1 MKLLIIEAPGKLKK
15 LKPMMKKIRPGEDWE
30 VVATGGHI
38 RDLPQSGQDD
48 TMVTTGVLK
57 TLRPVYEILPK
68 SARNVS
74 TIRKALKNATEVYIA
89 TDPDR
94 EGESIAWH
102 IQQTLGIREYKR
114 VTFNEITQSRVREG
128 LANARR
134 IDGQLVA
141 SQECRRVL
149 DRLVGYLV
157 TQQLRR
163 IMGQPTSAGR
173 VQSPALY
180 LVVLREREIS
190 NFKVIHHFGVELLFK
205 DEPSALS
212 WTAVWQPVPDF
223 ASKEHPYIQDGTLAA
238 RVAATRAVIVES
250 CEDGKK
256 RRPPPPPF
264 ISSTLQ
270 QAASVALKWDPDK
283 TMQVAQRLYEQG
295 VITYHRTDNPNLAD
309 EAMPDIQAVAR
320 RQGLDV
326 VDERRTFKAA
336 DSAQEG
342 HPAIAPTAW
351 EDEVAG
357 ESAEEQALYKL
368 IRIRALASQL
378 ADAIYDV
385 RTAKLLAKGPDQRP
399 LRFAATGS
407 TVAYLGWMKLLQKDD
422 TEEEASDLAK
432 NPVPKLEPKQILS
445 VHQAEV
451 LNQKTKPPARF
462 TKASLI
468 KELERRGIGRPSTFS
483 SIVKNITGKGLVVE
497 EKRKLVPGPLGVST
511 IAQLEGRFS
520 FVELAFTSTLE
531 KDLDRIARGEEQY
544 GPVVAKFYQHLQNEL
559 GILQQAPTV
568 AMAPRSNRSTE
579 TSSVASGDHVCG
591 KCGMPLARRQK
602 RGEGGYDFWGCTGYR
617 QNGCKVSYPNVKGR
631 PDLSKPKGL

>member
-190 NFKVIHHFGVELLFK
+190 NFKVIHHFGVELVFK

-283 TMQVAQRLYEQG
+283 AMQVAQRLYEQG

-432 NPVPKLEPKQILS
+432 NPVPKMEPKQILS

-544 GPVVAKFYQHLQNEL
+544 GSVVAKFYQHLQGEL
-559 GILQQAPTV
+559 GSLRQAPSV
-568 AMAPRSNRSTE
+568 AMTPRSAGTPST
-579 TSSVASGDHVCG
+579 ADHAHVCG

-602 RGEGGYDFWGCTGYR
+602 RGEGGYDFWGCTGYKA
-617 QNGCKVSYPNVKGR
+617 NGCKVSYPNVKGK
-631 PDLSKPKGL
+631 PDFDKPRGM

>member
-15 LKPMMKKIRPGEDWE
+15 LRPIMKKIRPGEDWE

-48 TMVTTGVLK
+48 TMITTGVLK

-114 VTFNEITQSRVREG
+114 VTFNEITQTRVREG

-190 NFKVIHHFGVELLFK
+190 NFKVIHHFGVELVFK
-205 DEPSALS
+205 DEVSALS

-326 VDERRTFKAA
+326 VDERRTFRAA

-342 HPAIAPTAW
+342 HPAIAPTVW

-422 TEEEASDLAK
+422 TEEEVSDLAK

-497 EKRKLVPGPLGVST
+497 EKRKLVPGQLGVST
-511 IAQLEGRFS
+511 ITQLEGRFS
-520 FVELAFTSTLE
+520 FLELDFTSTLE

-544 GPVVAKFYQHLQNEL
+544 GSVVAKFYQHLQGEL
-559 GILQQAPTV
+559 SSLRQAPSV
-568 AMAPRSNRSTE
+568 AVTPRSAG
-579 TSSVASGDHVCG
+579 TSSTADQAHVCG
-591 KCGMPLARRQK
+591 KCAMPLARRQK
-602 RGEGGYDFWGCTGYR
+602 RGEGGYDFWGCTGYKE
-617 QNGCKVSYPNVKGR
+617 NGCKVSYPNVKGK
-631 PDLSKPKGL
+631 PDLSRPRGI

>member
-1 MKLLIIEAPGKLKK
+1 MKLMIIEAPGKLKK
-15 LKPMMKKIRPGEDWE
+15 LGPMMKKVRPGEHWV
-30 VVATGGHI
+30 VVASGGHI

-48 TMVTTGVLK
+48 TMITTGVLK
-57 TLRPVYEILPK
+57 NLRPVYEILPK

-74 TIRKALKNATEVYIA
+74 TIRKALKDATEVYIA

-102 IQQTLGIREYKR
+102 IQQALGIQEYKR
-114 VTFNEITQSRVREG
+114 VTFNEITQTRVREG

-134 IDGQLVA
+134 IDLQLVA

-157 TQQLRR
+157 TQELRR
-163 IMGQPTSAGR
+163 VLGQPTSAGR

-190 NFKVIHHFGVELLFK
+190 NFKVIHHFGVELTFR
-205 DEPSALS
+205 DEASSLD
-212 WTAVWQPVPDF
+212 WTAIWQPVPDF
-223 ASKEHPYIQDGTLAA
+223 ASKEHPYVQDGTFAK

-295 VITYHRTDNPNLAD
+295 VITYHRTDNPNLTD
-309 EAMPDIQAVAR
+309 ETMPDIQAVAR
-320 RQGLDV
+320 RQGLDFV
-326 VDERRTFKAA
+326 EERRVFKAA

-351 EDEVAG
+351 EDEIAG
-357 ESAEEQALYKL
+357 ETADEQALYKL

-378 ADAIYDV
+378 ADAVYDV
-385 RTAKLLAKGPDQRP
+385 RTARLLAKGPDQRP

-407 TVAYLGWMKLLQKDD
+407 TVAYLGWMKLLQQDD
-422 TEEEASDLAK
+422 TDEDASDIPK
-432 NPVPKLEPKQILS
+432 NPVPMLTPRQILN
-445 VHQAEV
+445 VFQAEV

-483 SIVKNITGKGLVVE
+483 SIVKNITGKGLVIE

-531 KDLDRIARGEEQY
+531 KDLDRIARGEDKY
-544 GPVVAKFYQHLQNEL
+544 GPVVTKFYQHLQGEL
-559 GILQQAPTV
+559 GSLQQAPLV
-568 AMAPRSNRSTE
+568 AMAPRPA
-579 TSSVASGDHVCG
+579 TSSTASGGDYVCG

-602 RGEGGYDFWGCTGYR
+602 RGEGGYDFWGCTGYKA
-617 QNGCKVSYPNVKGR
+617 NNCKVSYPSVKGR
-631 PDLSKPKGL
+631 PDMSKPKGI

>member
-15 LKPMMKKIRPGEDWE
+15 LRPIMKKIRPGEDWE

-48 TMVTTGVLK
+48 TMITTGVLK

-114 VTFNEITQSRVREG
+114 VTFNEITQTRVREG

-190 NFKVIHHFGVELLFK
+190 NFKVIHHFGVELVFK
-205 DEPSALS
+205 DEASALS

-326 VDERRTFKAA
+326 VDERRTFRAA

-342 HPAIAPTAW
+342 HPAIAPTVW

-368 IRIRALASQL
+368 IRVRALASQL

-483 SIVKNITGKGLVVE
+483 SIIKNITGKGLVVE

-520 FVELAFTSTLE
+520 FLELAFTSTLE

-544 GPVVAKFYQHLQNEL
+544 GSVVAKFYQHLQGEL
-559 GILQQAPTV
+559 GPLRQAPSV
-568 AMAPRSNRSTE
+568 AMMTRSAGAST
-579 TSSVASGDHVCG
+579 TTDHAHVCG

-617 QNGCKVSYPNVKGR
+617 QNGCKVSYPSVKGK
-631 PDLSKPKGL
+631 PELSKPRGI

>member
-15 LKPMMKKIRPGEDWE
+15 LRPMMKKIRPGEDWE

-48 TMVTTGVLK
+48 TMITTGVLK

-163 IMGQPTSAGR
+163 VMGQPTSAGR

-190 NFKVIHHFGVELLFK
+190 NFQVIHHFGVELVFK
-205 DEPSALS
+205 DEASALT

-223 ASKEHPYIQDGTLAA
+223 ASKENPYIQDGTLAA

-320 RQGLDV
+320 RQDLDV

-342 HPAIAPTAW
+342 HPAIAPTVW

-357 ESAEEQALYKL
+357 ESAEERALYEL

-520 FVELAFTSTLE
+520 FLELAFTSTLE

-544 GPVVAKFYQHLQNEL
+544 GSVVAKFYQHLQNEL

-568 AMAPRSNRSTE
+568 AMAPRSNRSTG

>member
-15 LKPMMKKIRPGEDWE
+15 LRPIMKKIRPGEDWE

-48 TMVTTGVLK
+48 TMITTGVLK

-68 SARNVS
+68 CARNVS

-114 VTFNEITQSRVREG
+114 VTFNEITQTRVLEG

-190 NFKVIHHFGVELLFK
+190 NFKVIHHFGVELVFK
-205 DEPSALS
+205 DEASALS

-270 QAASVALKWDPDK
+270 QAASVALKWDPEK

-326 VDERRTFKAA
+326 VDERRTFRAA

-342 HPAIAPTAW
+342 HPAIAPTVW
-351 EDEVAG
+351 EDAVAG

-511 IAQLEGRFS
+511 ISQLEGRFS
-520 FVELAFTSTLE
+520 FLELAFTSTLE

-544 GPVVAKFYQHLQNEL
+544 GSVVAKFYQHLQGEL
-559 GILQQAPTV
+559 GSLRQAPSV
-568 AMAPRSNRSTE
+568 AMTPRSAGASST
-579 TSSVASGDHVCG
+579 ADHAHVCG
-591 KCGMPLARRQK
+591 KCGMPLAHRQK
-602 RGEGGYDFWGCTGYR
+602 RGEGGYDFWGCTGYK
-617 QNGCKVSYPNVKGR
+617 QNGCRVSYADLKGR
-631 PDLSKPKGL
+631 PDLSKTKGI

>member
-15 LKPMMKKIRPGEDWE
+15 LRPMMKKIRPGEDWQVE
-30 VVATGGHI
+30 ATGGHI

-48 TMVTTGVLK
+48 TMITTGVLK

-114 VTFNEITQSRVREG
+114 VTFNEITQTRVREG

-163 IMGQPTSAGR
+163 VMGQPTSAGR

-190 NFKVIHHFGVELLFK
+190 NFQVIHHFGVELVFK
-205 DEPSALS
+205 DEASALT

-223 ASKEHPYIQDGTLAA
+223 ASKEHPYIQNGTLAA

-326 VDERRTFKAA
+326 VDERRTFRAA

-342 HPAIAPTAW
+342 HPAIAPTVW

-511 IAQLEGRFS
+511 ISQLEGRFS
-520 FVELAFTSTLE
+520 FLELAFTSTLE

-544 GPVVAKFYQHLQNEL
+544 GSVVAKFYQHLQGEL
-559 GILQQAPTV
+559 GSLRQAPSV
-568 AMAPRSNRSTE
+568 AMTPRSAGASST
-579 TSSVASGDHVCG
+579 ADHAHACG

-602 RGEGGYDFWGCTGYR
+602 RGEGGYDFWGCTGYKA
-617 QNGCKVSYPNVKGR
+617 NGCKVSYPNVKGK
-631 PDLSKPKGL
+631 PDFDKPRGM

>member
-15 LKPMMKKIRPGEDWE
+15 LRPMMKKIRPGEDWE

-48 TMVTTGVLK
+48 TMITTGVLK

-114 VTFNEITQSRVREG
+114 VTFNEITQTRVREG

-190 NFKVIHHFGVELLFK
+190 NFKVIHHFGVELVFK
-205 DEPSALS
+205 DEVSALS

-342 HPAIAPTAW
+342 HPAIAPTVW
-351 EDEVAG
+351 EDEVVG

-511 IAQLEGRFS
+511 ISQLEGRFS
-520 FVELAFTSTLE
+520 FLELAFTSTLE

-544 GPVVAKFYQHLQNEL
+544 GSVVAKFYQHLQGEL
-559 GILQQAPTV
+559 GSLRQAPSV
-568 AMAPRSNRSTE
+568 AMTPRSAGASST
-579 TSSVASGDHVCG
+579 ADHAHACG

-602 RGEGGYDFWGCTGYR
+602 RGEGGYDFWGCTGYKA
-617 QNGCKVSYPNVKGR
+617 NGCKVSYPNVKGK
-631 PDLSKPKGL
+631 PDFDKPRGM

>member
-1 MKLLIIEAPGKLKK
+1 MKLMIIEAPGKLKK
-15 LKPMMKKIRPGEDWE
+15 LGPMMKKIRPGEYWV
-30 VVATGGHI
+30 VVASGGHI

-48 TMVTTGVLK
+48 TMITTGVLK
-57 TLRPVYEILPK
+57 TLRPIYEILPK

-74 TIRKALKNATEVYIA
+74 TIRKALKDATEVYIA

-102 IQQTLGIREYKR
+102 IQQSLGIREYKR
-114 VTFNEITQSRVREG
+114 VTFNEITQARVREG

-157 TQQLRR
+157 TQELRR
-163 IMGQPTSAGR
+163 VLGQPTSAGR

-180 LVVLREREIS
+180 LVVLREREIR
-190 NFKVIHHFGVELLFK
+190 NFKVVHHFGVELTFN
-205 DEPSALS
+205 DETTGMD
-212 WTAVWQPVPDF
+212 WTAVWQPIPDF
-223 ASKEHPYIQDGTLAA
+223 ASKETPYIQDGTLAA

-309 EAMPDIQAVAR
+309 EAIPDIQAVAR

-326 VDERRTFKAA
+326 VEERRTFKAA

-385 RTAKLLAKGPDQRP
+385 RMAKLLARGPDQRP

-407 TVAYLGWMKLLQKDD
+407 TLAYLGWMKLLQKDETD
-422 TEEEASDLAK
+422 EESTDIPK
-432 NPVPKLEPKQILS
+432 NPVPVLEPQQILS
-445 VHQAEV
+445 VLQGEV
-451 LNQKTKPPARF
+451 LNQKTKAPARF

-468 KELERRGIGRPSTFS
+468 KELERLGIGRPSTFA
-483 SIVKNITGKGLVVE
+483 SIIKNITGKGLVVE

-511 IAQLEGRFS
+511 IDQLEGRFS

-531 KDLDRIARGEEQY
+531 KDLDRIARGDEQY
-544 GPVVAKFYQHLQNEL
+544 GSVVAKFFQHLQTEL
-559 GILQQAPTV
+559 AALRQAPTV
-568 AMAPRSNRSTE
+568 AMKARSPE
-579 TSSVASGDHVCG
+579 ASSGTQGGHSCG

-602 RGEGGYDFWGCTGYR
+602 RGDGGYDFWGCTGYKVNNCR
-617 QNGCKVSYPNVKGR
+617 VSYPSVSGK
-631 PDLSKPKGL
+631 PDMSKPRGM

>member
-1 MKLLIIEAPGKLKK
+1 MKLMIIEAPGKLKK
-15 LKPMMKKIRPGEDWE
+15 LGPMMKKIRPGEHWT

-38 RDLPQSGQDD
+38 RDLPEKGQDE
-48 TMVTTGVLK
+48 TMITTGVLK
-57 TLRPVYEILPK
+57 NLRPVYEMLPK

-74 TIRKALKNATEVYIA
+74 TIRKALKDATEVYIA

-102 IQQTLGIREYKR
+102 IQQALGISEYKR
-114 VTFNEITQSRVREG
+114 VTFNEITQNRVREG
-128 LANARR
+128 LANPRK
-134 IDGQLVA
+134 IDIQLVA
-141 SQECRRVL
+141 SQQCRRVL
-149 DRLVGYLV
+149 DRLVGYPV
-157 TQQLRR
+157 TQELRR
-163 IMGQPTSAGR
+163 VMGQPTSAGR

-180 LVVLREREIS
+180 LVVMREREIR
-190 NFKVIHHFGVELLFK
+190 NFKVIHHFGAELTFR
-205 DEPSALS
+205 DEASGLA

-223 ASKEHPYIQDGTLAA
+223 ASKENPYVQDGTLAA

-256 RRPPPPPF
+256 RRPPPAPF

-351 EDEVAG
+351 DDEVAG
-357 ESAEEQALYKL
+357 ESSDEQALYKL

-385 RTAKLLAKGPDQRP
+385 RTAKLLARGPDQRP

-407 TVAYLGWMKLLQKDD
+407 SVAYLGWMKLLQQDD
-422 TEEEASDLAK
+422 TDEESTDLPK
-432 NPVPKLEPKQILS
+432 NPVPALQPKQILN
-445 VHQAEV
+445 VLQGEV
-451 LNQKTKPPARF
+451 LNQKTKPPGRF

-483 SIVKNITGKGLVVE
+483 AIVKNITSKGLVVE
-497 EKRKLVPGPLGVST
+497 EKRKLVPGPLGETTV
-511 IAQLEGRFS
+511 AQLEGRFS
-520 FVELAFTSTLE
+520 FLELAFTSTLE
-531 KDLDRIARGEEQY
+531 KDLDRIARGEDKY
-544 GPVVAKFYQHLQNEL
+544 GPVVAKFYQHLQGEL
-559 GILQQAPTV
+559 ESLRQAPTV
-568 AMAPRSNRSTE
+568 AMAPRSLGSSSTAD
-579 TSSVASGDHVCG
+579 SNHVCG

-602 RGEGGYDFWGCTGYR
+602 RGEGGYDFWSCTGFK
-617 QNGCKVSYPNVKGR
+617 QNGCKVSYPHAKGR
-631 PDLSKPKGL
+631 PDLSRPRGM

>member
-15 LKPMMKKIRPGEDWE
+15 LGPMMKKIRPGEHWV
-30 VVATGGHI
+30 VVASGGHI

-48 TMVTTGVLK
+48 TMITTGVLK
-57 TLRPVYEILPK
+57 NLRPVYEILSK

-74 TIRKALKNATEVYIA
+74 TMRKALKDANEVYIA

-102 IQQTLGIREYKR
+102 IQQALGIREYKR
-114 VTFNEITQSRVREG
+114 VTFNEITQTRVREG
-128 LANARR
+128 LAKARR

-157 TQQLRR
+157 TQELRR
-163 IMGQPTSAGR
+163 VLGQPTSAGR

-180 LVVLREREIS
+180 LVVMREREIS
-190 NFKVIHHFGVELLFK
+190 NFKVIHHFGVELTFK
-205 DEPSALS
+205 NDASDLA
-212 WTAVWQPVPDF
+212 WTAVWQTVPDF
-223 ASKEHPYIQDGTLAA
+223 ASKDHPYIQDGTLAA
-238 RVAATRAVIVES
+238 RVAETRAVIVES
-250 CEDGKK
+250 CQDGKK

-283 TMQVAQRLYEQG
+283 TMQIAQRLYEQG

-309 EAMPDIQAVAR
+309 EAMTDIQAVAR

-326 VDERRTFKAA
+326 LEERRTFRAA
-336 DSAQEG
+336 EGAQEG

-357 ESAEEQALYKL
+357 ETADEQALYRL

-378 ADAIYDV
+378 VDAIYDV

-422 TEEEASDLAK
+422 TDEESTDLPK
-432 NPVPKLEPKQILS
+432 NPVPALEPKQILN
-445 VHQAEV
+445 VLQGEV
-451 LNQKTKPPARF
+451 LNQKTKAPPRF

-468 KELERRGIGRPSTFS
+468 KELERLGIGRPSTFA
-483 SIVKNITGKGLVVE
+483 SIIKNITGKGLVVE

-544 GPVVAKFYQHLQNEL
+544 GTVVAKFYEHLQGEL
-559 GILQQAPTV
+559 GTLQQAPSVT
-568 AMAPRSNRSTE
+568 MAPRSTG
-579 TSSVASGDHVCG
+579 SSPATNGGHVCG

-602 RGEGGYDFWGCTGYR
+602 RGEGGFDFWGCTGYKANNCR
-617 QNGCKVSYPNVKGR
+617 VSYPSVKGQ
-631 PDLSKPKGL
+631 PDMSKPRGM

>member
-15 LKPMMKKIRPGEDWE
+15 LRPMMKKLRPGEDWE

-48 TMVTTGVLK
+48 TMITTGVLK

-163 IMGQPTSAGR
+163 ILGQPTSAGR

-190 NFKVIHHFGVELLFK
+190 NFKVIHHFGVELVFK
-205 DEPSALS
+205 DDASALT

-326 VDERRTFKAA
+326 VDERRTFKVA

-342 HPAIAPTAW
+342 HPAIAPTVW

-357 ESAEEQALYKL
+357 ESAEEQALYEL

-520 FVELAFTSTLE
+520 FLELAFTSTLE

-544 GPVVAKFYQHLQNEL
+544 GSVVAKFYQHLQNEL

-568 AMAPRSNRSTE
+568 AMAPRSNSSTGR
-579 TSSVASGDHVCG
+579 SSVASGDHVCG

-602 RGEGGYDFWGCTGYR
+602 RGEGGYDFWGCTGYK
-617 QNGCKVSYPNVKGR
+617 QNGCKVSYPNVKGK

>member
-1 MKLLIIEAPGKLKK
+1 MKLMIIEAPGKLKK
-15 LKPMMKKIRPGEDWE
+15 LGPMMKKVRPGEHWV
-30 VVATGGHI
+30 VVASGGHI

-48 TMVTTGVLK
+48 TMITTGVLK
-57 TLRPVYEILPK
+57 NLRPVYEILPK
-68 SARNVS
+68 NARNVS
-74 TIRKALKNATEVYIA
+74 TIRKALKDATEVYIA

-102 IQQTLGIREYKR
+102 IQQALGIQEYKR
-114 VTFNEITQSRVREG
+114 VTFNEITQTRVREG

-134 IDGQLVA
+134 IDLQLVA

-157 TQQLRR
+157 TQELRR
-163 IMGQPTSAGR
+163 VLGLPTSAGR

-190 NFKVIHHFGVELLFK
+190 NFKVIHHFGVELTFR
-205 DEPSALS
+205 DEASSLD
-212 WTAVWQPVPDF
+212 WTAIWQPVPDF
-223 ASKEHPYIQDGTLAA
+223 ASKEHPYVQDGTFAS

-295 VITYHRTDNPNLAD
+295 VITYHRTDNPNLTD
-309 EAMPDIQAVAR
+309 ETMPDIQAVAR
-320 RQGLDV
+320 RQGLDFV
-326 VDERRTFKAA
+326 EARRVFKAA

-342 HPAIAPTAW
+342 HPAIAPTTW

-357 ESAEEQALYKL
+357 ETADEQALYKL

-378 ADAIYDV
+378 ADAVYDV
-385 RTAKLLAKGPDQRP
+385 RTVRLLAKGPDQRP

-407 TVAYLGWMKLLQKDD
+407 TVAYFGWMKLLQQDD
-422 TEEEASDLAK
+422 TDEDATDIPK
-432 NPVPKLEPKQILS
+432 NPVPILTPRQILN
-445 VHQAEV
+445 VLQAEV

-483 SIVKNITGKGLVVE
+483 SIVKNITGKGLVIE

-531 KDLDRIARGEEQY
+531 KDLDRIARGEDKY
-544 GPVVAKFYQHLQNEL
+544 GPVVAKFYQHLQGEL
-559 GILQQAPTV
+559 GSLQQMPLA
-568 AMAPRSNRSTE
+568 AMASRPA
-579 TSSVASGDHVCG
+579 TSSTASRSDYVCG
-591 KCGMPLARRQK
+591 KCGMPLVRRQK
-602 RGEGGYDFWGCTGYR
+602 RGEGGYDFWGCTGYKANNC
-617 QNGCKVSYPNVKGR
+617 QISYPSVKGR
-631 PDLSKPKGL
+631 PDMSKPKGR

>member
-15 LKPMMKKIRPGEDWE
+15 LRPIMKKIRPGEDWE

-48 TMVTTGVLK
+48 TMITTGVLK
-57 TLRPVYEILPK
+57 TFRPVYEILPK

-163 IMGQPTSAGR
+163 ILGQPTSAGR

-190 NFKVIHHFGVELLFK
+190 NFKVIHHFGVELVFK
-205 DEPSALS
+205 DEASALT

-283 TMQVAQRLYEQG
+283 TMQIAQRLYEQG

-342 HPAIAPTAW
+342 HPAIAPTVW

-422 TEEEASDLAK
+422 TEEEVSDLAK

-544 GPVVAKFYQHLQNEL
+544 GSVVAKFYQHLQGEL
-559 GILQQAPTV
+559 NTLHQAPTV
-568 AMAPRSNRSTE
+568 KMTTRSTGS
-579 TSSVASGDHVCG
+579 TSSSAGEPVCG

-602 RGEGGYDFWGCTGYR
+602 RGEGGYDFWGCTGYKA
-617 QNGCKVSYPNVKGR
+617 NGCKVSYPNVKGK
-631 PDLSKPKGL
+631 PDFDKPRGM

>member
-15 LKPMMKKIRPGEDWE
+15 LRPIMKKIRPGEDWE

-48 TMVTTGVLK
+48 TMITTGVLK
-57 TLRPVYEILPK
+57 TLCPVYEILPK

-114 VTFNEITQSRVREG
+114 VTFNEITQTRVREG

-190 NFKVIHHFGVELLFK
+190 NFKVIHHFGVELVFK
-205 DEPSALS
+205 DEASALS

-250 CEDGKK
+250 CDDGKK

-342 HPAIAPTAW
+342 HPAIAPTVW

-462 TKASLI
+462 TKAGLI

-497 EKRKLVPGPLGVST
+497 DKRKLVPGPLGVST
-511 IAQLEGRFS
+511 ISQLEGRFS
-520 FVELAFTSTLE
+520 FLELAFTSTLE

-544 GPVVAKFYQHLQNEL
+544 GSVVAKFYQHLQGEL
-559 GILQQAPTV
+559 GSLRQAPSV
-568 AMAPRSNRSTE
+568 AMTPRSTGTPST
-579 TSSVASGDHVCG
+579 ADHAHVCG

-602 RGEGGYDFWGCTGYR
+602 RGEGGYDFWGCTGYKA
-617 QNGCKVSYPNVKGR
+617 NGCKVSYPNVKGK
-631 PDLSKPKGL
+631 PDFDKPRGM